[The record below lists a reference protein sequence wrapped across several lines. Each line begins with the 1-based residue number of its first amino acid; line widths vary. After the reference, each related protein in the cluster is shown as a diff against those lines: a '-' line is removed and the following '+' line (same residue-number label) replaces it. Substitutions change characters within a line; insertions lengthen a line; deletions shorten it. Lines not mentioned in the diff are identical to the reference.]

1 MNEEPENEEEVV
13 EDRRIHPDELTGRR
27 NGYAQLEKQL
37 QKFFRKALIA
47 FAIIGMTCFISLLGF
62 GLVLREI
69 QQERFESCTNQVLR
83 HDAATKALIAG
94 SDQDQANAADEAARK
109 EIRRRRDVTL
119 ALIDAIS
126 PRQNCK
132 KTVPTGLKGLF

>member
-1 MNEEPENEEEVV
+1 MSEEAKEDKK
-13 EDRRIHPDELTGRR
+13 DRRIHPDELTGRR

-37 QKFFRKALIA
+37 QGFFKKALVA
-47 FAIIGMTCFISLLGF
+47 FAVIGVTCFISLLGF

-69 QQERFESCTNQVLR
+69 QQERFDSCTAQVTR

-94 SDQDQANAADEAARK
+94 SDEDQKNAPDEAARK

-132 KTVPTGLKGLF
+132 KTVPTGLRGLF